1 MVHLFEDANLCAIH
15 ARRVTIMQRDIQ
27 LARRIRGVWPQVWPV
42 HQVTTFFSSF
52 VSYAAWASTASSTS
66 KAHSIHLYNTVSI
79 IFNLLNIKTRLH
91 TTGFRSAT
99 FFFLFHSGPNKW
111 LSQCVNRIWLTK
123 YKIEFKI
130 VTHSGQVPRLCD
142 ILPEDWQRLSF
153 VWLFPS
159 PYSTTFSIMSFLAR
173 RAGLSLARKVA
184 LRRFYA
190 TEASVLSGPSFK
202 LSEDQEAY
210 QGENGF
216 FLYLTKTLRERLLI
230 N

>member
-42 HQVTTFFSSF
+42 HQVTTFFCSF

-130 VTHSGQVPRLCD
+130 SLHTPDKYPV
-142 ILPEDWQRLSF
+142 F
-153 VWLFPS
+153 VIFYLKIGKDFLLF
-159 PYSTTFSIMSFLAR
+159 
-173 RAGLSLARKVA
+173 
-184 LRRFYA
+184 
-190 TEASVLSGPSFK
+190 
-202 LSEDQEAY
+202 
-210 QGENGF
+210 GF
-216 FLYLTKTLRERLLI
+216 FLLLI
-230 N
+230 QQHSASCPFLLDVLVCHLLARLPWGVSMLQKLAFFPDLASSCPKIKRHIKVRMVSFYIWLRLWESVS